1 LLAVLIPK
9 IRRSGN
15 QISLTRCAVLTIDA
29 LGDVDNVALDLT
41 LAALKSR
48 RIYFRFYETHLP
60 AIQANTQTSAWF
72 SCPHESERGPRN
84 PGTPA
89 PTWPQTLAPK
99 ARRNALPAPY
109 AGVALLF
116 PTNPVALYLSD

>member
-1 LLAVLIPK
+1 MP
-9 IRRSGN
+9 G
-15 QISLTRCAVLTIDA
+15 LTIDA
-29 LGDVDNVALDLT
+29 LGGVDNITLDFT

-48 RIYFRFYETHLP
+48 RICFRFYETHLP
-60 AIQANTQTSAWF
+60 AIQANTQTSARF
-72 SCPHESERGPRN
+72 SCPHENERGPRN

-89 PTWPQTLAPK
+89 STWPQTLAPK